1 MPEFIYVSRSKVDVL
16 EADLSRW
23 RRPQVTATV
32 GVPGVQLGV
41 APPADVPDLYR
52 RTNALIKKMERRDRM
67 VPMPK
72 SGDLDV
78 STFYR
83 DRSEWAQGLYSFKGD
98 FSLDGDGARV
108 VTYLL
113 WRRWQNSIILL
124 VGSPQNVLG
133 ERVVHGGV
141 WAYGTTGT
149 WTTLLH
155 FAEAT
160 LRTDEA
166 NLVGVA
172 PQANRPQAGDLKW
185 VDPGEIGG
193 EVEEQPLPAELM
205 DSPRALALAALCLG
219 QLSRLPASQI
229 DTAFRLFQRLPLTL
243 RGEVPSWVTGLLGQ
257 GGGRE
262 KLDILRQCK
271 IIYVGSPLYTA
282 LE

>member
-1 MPEFIYVSRSKVDVL
+1 MPEFIYVSSSKVDVL
-16 EADLSRW
+16 EAELSRF
-23 RRPQVTATV
+23 RSPQVTASV
-32 GVPGVQLGV
+32 SVPGVQLGV
-41 APPADVPDLYR
+41 APPPAAPNLPR
-52 RTNALIKKMERRDRM
+52 RANTLIKKMERRNRM
-67 VPMPK
+67 VPMPA

-78 STFYR
+78 SSFYR
-83 DRSEWAQGLYSFKGD
+83 DQSEWAQGLYSFKGD

-113 WRRWQNSIILL
+113 WRRWQTSIILL

-133 ERVVHGGV
+133 ERLVHGGV

-166 NLVGVA
+166 NLVGIA
-172 PQANRPQAGDLKW
+172 PQANRPQAGDLAW
-185 VDPGEIGG
+185 IEPGEIEG
-193 EVEEQPLPAELM
+193 ETEEQPLPAEMM

-219 QLSRLPASQI
+219 PLSSMPVMQT
-229 DTAFRLFQRLPLTL
+229 DTAFKLFQRLPLNL
-243 RGEVPSWVTGLLGQ
+243 RGEVPGWVTGLLGPARA
-257 GGGRE
+257 RE

-271 IIYVGSPLYTA
+271 MIYVGSPLYTA
-282 LE
+282 R